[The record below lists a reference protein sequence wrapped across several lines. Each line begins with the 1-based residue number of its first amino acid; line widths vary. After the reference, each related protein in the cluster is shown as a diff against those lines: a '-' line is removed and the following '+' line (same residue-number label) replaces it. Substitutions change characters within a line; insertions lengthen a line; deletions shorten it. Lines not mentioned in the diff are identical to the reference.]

1 MAKEECWVHFR
12 ITKQSTKGEILSWK
26 ALNRSMAQERR
37 EWGNTETPRVLKCP
51 PSLSFKTKH
60 HILTNFYIRLA
71 MDNFQ
76 PLSTEWVQS
85 PMTLGHLW
93 GYQEITVA
101 FFPHLENLFCHGAW
115 DVLIKTHCIEM
126 GMCWEV
132 SYCKPFLDKTL
143 LGING
148 RQEQKLRKGDPE
160 QGPVRGQDHKHR
172 LNLFVVF
179 HLDGSYFV
187 WAEKVKSGSRRLF
200 SLFPVYR

>member
-1 MAKEECWVHFR
+1 MP
-12 ITKQSTKGEILSWK
+12 S
-26 ALNRSMAQERR
+26 
-37 EWGNTETPRVLKCP
+37 P
-51 PSLSFKTKH
+51 PSFKTKH

-76 PLSTEWVQS
+76 PSSTEWVQS

-101 FFPHLENLFCHGAW
+101 FFPQLENLFCHSAW
-115 DVLIKTHCIEM
+115 DVLIKTHCFLPEKVPIEM
-126 GMCWEV
+126 GMCWEA
-132 SYCKPFLDKTL
+132 SYCKPLLDNTL

-148 RQEQKLRKGDPE
+148 RQEEKLRKGDPE
-160 QGPVRGQDHKHR
+160 QWPVRGQDHKHR

-179 HLDGSYFV
+179 HFDSSYFV

-200 SLFPVYR
+200 SLLPVYL